1 MIPSRRRGARL
12 SGQEPLIDRQLLEKL
27 ERLTLRW
34 KSSFGGLVGGHNLSR
49 YSGPGIEFH
58 DHRHFYQG
66 DDLRAVNWRAYLRLE
81 KLFLKLFQIEPRVPV
96 RMLLDHSLSMASAG
110 PAKFRYAKSLA
121 AALCYVG
128 LVKLDAISVIPF
140 AARIGERI
148 ISSGGRH
155 RFSPVVSFLENLE
168 PAGTTDFFEV
178 SRAFAS
184 DYLQR
189 GLLVVISDFLDDG
202 DCFRALQYLA
212 EFGHE
217 LLLVQVYA
225 EEDRDPPYEGEL
237 DIEDAETGGRLQISF
252 DSAARR
258 EYTSAFD
265 SYSESLQR
273 VAERNGGRFV
283 RVSTAT
289 PLDQAIFGPLVRHG
303 MLD

>member
-1 MIPSRRRGARL
+1 L

-34 KSSFGGLVGGHNLSR
+34 KNSFAGLVGGHNLSR

-96 RMLLDHSLSMASAG
+96 RLLLDHSLSMSSAG
-110 PAKFRYAKSLA
+110 AAKFRYAKSLA

-140 AARIGERI
+140 ATRLGERLV
-148 ISSGGRH
+148 SSGGRH
-155 RFSPVVSFLENLE
+155 RFSPVVAFLENLE
-168 PAGTTDFFEV
+168 TAGITDFFQV
-178 SRAFAS
+178 SRSFAS

-189 GLLVVISDFLDDG
+189 GLLIVISDFLDDG

-212 EFGHE
+212 DFGHE
-217 LLLVQVYA
+217 LLLLQVYA
-225 EEDRDPPYEGEL
+225 EEDREPPYDGEL
-237 DIEDAETGGRLQISF
+237 DIEDAETGSRLQLSF
-252 DSAARR
+252 DGTARR
-258 EYTSAFD
+258 EYTDAFD
-265 SYSESLQR
+265 AYSDSLER

-283 RVSTAT
+283 RVSTAM
-289 PLDQAIFGPLVRHG
+289 PLEQAIFGPIVKSRT
-303 MLD
+303 LD